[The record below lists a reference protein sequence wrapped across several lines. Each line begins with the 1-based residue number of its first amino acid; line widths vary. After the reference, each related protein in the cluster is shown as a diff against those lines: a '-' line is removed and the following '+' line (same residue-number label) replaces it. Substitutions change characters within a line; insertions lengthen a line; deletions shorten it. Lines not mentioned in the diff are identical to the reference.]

1 MKWLARVGAV
11 VLVVLAAVGGV
22 FLVGMRSQWP
32 PVRNAVRRMNRS
44 FTNPRVLRTAGT
56 PGASAGVI
64 HHVGRRSGQE
74 YRTPVGPFPT
84 ADGYVVALPY
94 GPGTDWVQ
102 NVLAAGSATLVHEGE
117 TIAVERPE
125 VVRTSAVVAHLP
137 DSEQRT
143 LRVFGVDECLL
154 LHRAASTD

>member
-1 MKWLARVGAV
+1 
-11 VLVVLAAVGGV
+11 
-22 FLVGMRSQWP
+22 
-32 PVRNAVRRMNRS
+32 
-44 FTNPRVLRTAGT
+44 
-56 PGASAGVI
+56 VI